1 MSHHEKGMK
10 DKTGGDMKGDMGKD
24 TKGAGASKGGTKTTP
39 KK

>member
-10 DKTGGDMKGDMGKD
+10 DKTGGDMKDMGKD